1 MVLNRQNTRGFTL
14 VELMVTTSIAAVML
28 AIAAP
33 SLRDFVQRSQ
43 LSSAANDLSLALMYA
58 RSEAI
63 KRGWPVTVCKSANP
77 SASSPACSSAA
88 NWQTGWV
95 VFVNHSG
102 VRDGNNASVDPAKP
116 ETPET
121 ATTPA
126 MPAEPA
132 DEVIRLGTG
141 LSVNVS
147 GGADFGNYITFLPS
161 GAVKGSGSAASG
173 AFTVTVASLA
183 KQVCINTTGRSEVTS
198 GSCP

>member
-102 VRDGNNASVDPAKP
+102 MTDAATSSVDAG
-116 ETPET
+116 T
-121 ATTPA
+121 
-126 MPAEPA
+126 PA
-132 DEVIRLGTG
+132 DEVIRVGSG
-141 LSVNVS
+141 LSASVS
-147 GGADFGNYITFLPS
+147 GGTGFGNYITFLPA
-161 GAVKGSGSAASG
+161 GAVKGSGNSGSAASG

>member
-14 VELMVTTSIAAVML
+14 VELMVTTSIAVVML

-43 LSSAANDLSLALMYA
+43 LSSAANELSLALMYA

-77 SASSPACSSAA
+77 TASSPACDNTA

-95 VFVNHSG
+95 VFVNHNGATDAATS
-102 VRDGNNASVDPAKP
+102 AVD
-116 ETPET
+116 TG
-121 ATTPA
+121 TPA
-126 MPAEPA
+126 
-132 DEVIRLGTG
+132 DVVIRVGAGLSASIDGGTG
-141 LSVNVS
+141 
-147 GGADFGNYITFLPS
+147 FGNYVTFLPG
-161 GAVKGSGSAASG
+161 GAVKGSGNSGAAASG
-173 AFTVTVASLA
+173 AFSVTVASLE
-183 KQVCINTTGRSEVTS
+183 KLVCVNTTGRSEVTT